1 MRPKM
6 NSRILLALIALIAL
20 TAGCKGRV
28 VSLRQAPSPSKPVTV
43 KVKEVHIGD
52 ISGNTVYV
60 GSLAASRTATL
71 TAPAPGTLDK
81 LSVRE
86 GSKVAKGQSL
96 GKIRSES
103 VESAYKAASSRLAQ
117 AEDGLKRAKKVYESG
132 ALAEVEYIGI
142 QTKVDEARAAEAA
155 ARDARERCSLKTPLS
170 GIVDKVWCVEGED
183 VSISKPILS
192 IVDLGSI
199 EARFSLP
206 ENEYHLY
213 NDGTRA
219 SIEIPALQKTLDG
232 RLESKG
238 LVASVLSRSYDCR
251 VSIPKAEGLMPG
263 MVCKVRLKA
272 EDASGTVIPA
282 SAVMTDTRG
291 RFVWTATGGVV
302 DKKYITP
309 EGFSGDGIVVSEGL
323 DEGDLVIVSGA
334 SKVSTGMKVGIV
346 R

>member
-6 NSRILLALIALIAL
+6 NSRILLALIALTAL

-71 TAPAPGTLDK
+71 TAPAPGTLD
-81 LSVRE
+81 
-86 GSKVAKGQSL
+86 
-96 GKIRSES
+96 KIRSES

-155 ARDARERCSLKTPLS
+155 ARDAREHCSLKTPLS